1 MSGYGIDVNRAM
13 IAAWADEERELA
25 EHFRR
30 RGNLRRRQARNWVWN
45 SVFFC
50 AIGIAFPIIFGA
62 VALGYVLYGV
72 WIYMARGLERQALS
86 HESEYIKW
94 KDIEEVW

>member
-1 MSGYGIDVNRAM
+1 MSGYGIGVDRDM

-50 AIGIAFPIIFGA
+50 AVGIAFPIIFGA

-72 WIYMARGLERQALS
+72 WLYMAWRLGQQALS

-94 KDIEEVW
+94 RDIEEVW

>member
-1 MSGYGIDVNRAM
+1 MSGHGIDVDRDM
-13 IAAWADEERELA
+13 IAAWADKERVLA
-25 EHFRR
+25 EHFRS

-45 SVFFC
+45 SVFLC
-50 AIGIAFPIIFGA
+50 VVGIAFPILYGA
-62 VALGYVLYGV
+62 VVLGYVLYGV
-72 WIYMARGLERQALS
+72 WLYKARGLELQALS